1 MEKKRRILKQ
11 QIKLLTGKT
20 TLARWTKV
28 LSQALIHLNDAD
40 CPIIQTEALYQD
52 TSIMKVQKSW
62 NMTQI
67 ALFSLWTVGKYSLF
81 YQKGRYE
88 KQRNDPYLFQAHII
102 QIYIYIY
109 TQLVNKVSKNGSLLP
124 VLCSLPFLIKT
135 VWQGNF
141 MGFFTAYVQRTKRVG
156 KTVLHSRACRY
167 YS

>member
-62 NMTQI
+62 NMT
-67 ALFSLWTVGKYSLF
+67 
-81 YQKGRYE
+81 
-88 KQRNDPYLFQAHII
+88 
-102 QIYIYIY
+102 
-109 TQLVNKVSKNGSLLP
+109 
-124 VLCSLPFLIKT
+124 
-135 VWQGNF
+135 
-141 MGFFTAYVQRTKRVG
+141 
-156 KTVLHSRACRY
+156 
-167 YS
+167 